1 MMQMAYDLVMQQIQ
15 RSTNIGAEE
24 KKKGVRQNWVNHDVL
39 PSCDASII
47 TPHNQDKPP
56 RKLH

>member
-24 KKKGVRQNWVNHDVL
+24 KKKG
-39 PSCDASII
+39 SGKIG
-47 TPHNQDKPP
+47 
-56 RKLH
+56 